1 MPRWQC
7 WEHQGGLGSL
17 SPFSWRTALWWAG
30 SAFMISHTPLVL
42 QLTSVTSRQ
51 ERMWKVWW
59 VAGGGLCACRTWRIP
74 SGVCG
79 VWQGLLLY
87 CMWREASHQPS
98 VSWSSFFSSS
108 DACLI
113 KAYLIRLACMEMRNS
128 LWWLHSWKRIHN
140 SWQETF
146 NKVISGKSLS
156 IEFKILAINIPN
168 APGASVCIVSACFL
182 QRQQSIFD
190 EIEEYFIC
198 WSSF

>member
-1 MPRWQC
+1 MHAER
-7 WEHQGGLGSL
+7 GG
-17 SPFSWRTALWWAG
+17 SPQVCVVFGRACSCTSCEGRLHISPA
-30 SAFMISHTPLVL
+30 SA
-42 QLTSVTSRQ
+42 
-51 ERMWKVWW
+51 
-59 VAGGGLCACRTWRIP
+59 
-74 SGVCG
+74 
-79 VWQGLLLY
+79 
-87 CMWREASHQPS
+87 EAA
-98 VSWSSFFSSS
+98 FFSSS

-168 APGASVCIVSACFL
+168 APGASVCIVCACFL

-198 WSSF
+198 